1 MNNRYIHTMAIQ
13 NLKEIFGQ
21 ALVYRKRNLFY
32 VYKGKEHPLAVKVI
46 DVSTTGRN
54 FNQMETLNM
63 AIHILGMGSA
73 DGIFEWYILP
83 VTEVARISVN
93 KPPQHGGT
101 KAEDFIA
108 TIDDID
114 SKFNVK
120 QKEILNTVNRII
132 DSQASYSNYKILDA
146 RMQIERLKKES
157 DRMNYDLFLTEFVKQ
172 L

>member
-1 MNNRYIHTMAIQ
+1 MA
-13 NLKEIFGQ
+13 
-21 ALVYRKRNLFY
+21 
-32 VYKGKEHPLAVKVI
+32 
-46 DVSTTGRN
+46 T
-54 FNQMETLNM
+54 
-63 AIHILGMGSA
+63 HILGMGSA

-132 DSQASYSNYKILDA
+132 DSQASDSNYKILDA
-146 RMQIERLKKES
+146 RMQIERMKKES